1 MTKARAGHNALPVAL
16 LLTPSPLLRA
26 AVRESLGAAE
36 AAGFRLR
43 CATPRDR
50 DLARLMGEVAPR
62 VVLVPY
68 DEAGAAGPPA
78 SRQRE
83 RDLRLIARLVQEWR
97 APVIALGSRPH
108 VDEPDRLAAAADA
121 LAAGAVSYLPHE
133 RWAGPAGMSVLL
145 AKTQAAMRVKVLR
158 PLLTGQFAG
167 SPSDNGAAPPPAP
180 RAAGGSA
187 SSAIVPVEPVE
198 IVAIGASAGGPAALR
213 ELLCAAPAPLPAPV
227 LIVQHMPPSFGRELA
242 AELSR
247 TTPFR
252 VVEARA
258 GERLAPGGVYLVPGR
273 QAAVVADGRIAELVT
288 AGAAGV
294 HGQAIDRT
302 MISVAAAYGARAVG
316 VILTGMGEDG
326 VQGLAAIKARGGRTF
341 GQDEGSCLVY
351 GMPGRAAAE
360 GVVDRVASPAGIGEA
375 LRRLLAW
382 PAPAGDAAHGTVAGA

>member
-26 AVRESLGAAE
+26 AVREALGTAE
-36 AAGFRLR
+36 AAGFRFR
-43 CATPRDR
+43 WATPRER

-62 VVLVPY
+62 VALVPIA
-68 DEAGAAGPPA
+68 EADAAGRP
-78 SRQRE
+78 RE
-83 RDLRLIARLVQEWR
+83 RDLQLIERLVQEWR
-97 APVIALGSRPH
+97 VAVIALGNHPH
-108 VDEPDRLAAAADA
+108 AGEQDRLVAAADA

-133 RWAGPAGMSVLL
+133 RWAGPAGTSALR
-145 AKTQAAMRVKVLR
+145 AKIQAAMRVKVLR
-158 PLLTGQFAG
+158 PLLTGQFTGPPA
-167 SPSDNGAAPPPAP
+167 DRGAAPAPAP
-180 RAAGGSA
+180 RTAGASA
-187 SSAIVPVEPVE
+187 SSAIVPVE

-213 ELLCAAPAPLPAPV
+213 ELLCAVLAPLPAPV

-242 AELSR
+242 VDLSR

-252 VVEARA
+252 IVEARV
-258 GERLAPGGVYLVPGR
+258 GEQLTPGGVYLVPGR
-273 QAAVVADGRIAELVT
+273 HAALLADGRIAELVAT
-288 AGAAGV
+288 GAEGV

-302 MISVAAAYGARAVG
+302 MIGVAAEYGARAVG

-326 VQGLAAIKARGGRTF
+326 VQGLAAIKACGGRTF

-382 PAPAGDAAHGTVAGA
+382 PAPADAAAHGTVAGA